1 MGSGKAGSKSNQ
13 AVEDKWVKW
22 ISTDQVTKL
31 GVASPGA
38 F

>member
-13 AVEDKWVKW
+13 AVDTWVKW